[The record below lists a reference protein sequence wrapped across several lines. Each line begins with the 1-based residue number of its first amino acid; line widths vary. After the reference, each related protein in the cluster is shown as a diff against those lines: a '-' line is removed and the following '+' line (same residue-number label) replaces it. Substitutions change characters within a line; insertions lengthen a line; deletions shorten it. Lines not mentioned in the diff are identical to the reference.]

1 MRRERR
7 IGVFAVLALGASALT
22 APEAPAH
29 ELDPAYL
36 GLTETAPGLFSV
48 VWKVSIPGGLVDVL
62 APQLPDRC
70 ALRGEGQAALVSE
83 ARVVRGEIS
92 CPDGLAGSTLGVRG
106 LELTSTDTLV
116 RIDYLDGRSFSA
128 RLTPRA
134 TTLVV
139 PAQTSA
145 LDVVGTYT
153 ALGIE
158 HILLGIDHLLFVF
171 ALLLFVGGV
180 RPLIVTVTAFT
191 VAHSFTL
198 AAATLGFVHVAQAPV
213 EATIALS
220 ILFLASELARRESR
234 GREDLAARFPWLV
247 AFSFGLLHGLGFA
260 GALTQIGLPQR
271 AVPLALLFFN
281 VGVEIGQ
288 LAFIGAVLGVG
299 WLLARLAVPRPAG
312 WRKAAAY
319 GIGSISAF
327 WVFERAAAFL

>member
-1 MRRERR
+1 MKRC
-7 IGVFAVLALGASALT
+7 FAVWVLVLGACALH
-22 APEAPAH
+22 ARQAAAH

-36 GLTETAPGLFSV
+36 GFTETAPGLFAV

-70 ALRGEGQAALVSE
+70 ALRGERHASVVSE

-92 CPDGLAGSTLGVRG
+92 CPDGLPGSTIGVDG
-106 LELTSTDTLV
+106 LELTSTDTLI

-128 RLTPRA
+128 RLTPHA
-134 TTLVV
+134 ATLVV
-139 PAQTSA
+139 PAEASA
-145 LDVVGTYT
+145 FDVVGTYT

-171 ALLLFVGGV
+171 ALLLFVASFRRLV
-180 RPLIVTVTAFT
+180 LTVTAFT
-191 VAHSFTL
+191 VAHSLTL
-198 AAATLGFVHVAQAPV
+198 AAATLGFVHVPQAPV

-220 ILFLASELARRESR
+220 ILFLASELARRERSR
-234 GREDLAARFPWLV
+234 DDDLAARFPWLV
-247 AFSFGLLHGLGFA
+247 AFSFGLLHGFGFA

-281 VGVEIGQ
+281 VGVELGQ
-288 LAFIGAVLGVG
+288 LAFIGAVLGLG
-299 WLLARLAVPRPAG
+299 WMLARFAVPQPAG

-319 GIGSISAF
+319 AIGSVSAF
-327 WVFERAAAFL
+327 WVLQRVAAFL